1 MSNILY
7 EYSLL
12 RLSVDERFSFLRRL
26 GIRSVVVNDELLEY
40 DVPRRLSFRRKKG
53 SYVNEYLPDS
63 KEFIENIRRFVKEY
77 KWAYKNIK
85 TIIRHLRTN
94 IF

>member
-63 KEFIENIRRFVKEY
+63 KEFIEFIKQLVKEY
-77 KWAYKNIK
+77 K
-85 TIIRHLRTN
+85 
-94 IF
+94 

>member
-1 MSNILY
+1 MCNLLY

-12 RLSVDERFSFLRRL
+12 RLSIDERFSFLRRL
-26 GIRSVVVNDELLEY
+26 GVRSVIINNELLEY

-63 KEFIENIRRFVKEY
+63 KEFIENIKKFVKEN
-77 KWAYKNIK
+77 K
-85 TIIRHLRTN
+85 
-94 IF
+94 

>member
-12 RLSVDERFSFLRRL
+12 RLSVDGRFSFLRRL
-26 GIRSVVVNDELLEY
+26 GIRSVVINDELLEY

-63 KEFIENIRRFVKEY
+63 KEFMTYIVKVCKEY
-77 KWAYKNIK
+77 K
-85 TIIRHLRTN
+85 
-94 IF
+94 

>member
-1 MSNILY
+1 MNIFY
-7 EYSLL
+7 AYSLL
-12 RLSVDERFSFLRRL
+12 RLSMDDRLSFLRRL
-26 GIRSVVVNDELLEY
+26 GIRSVVLNGELVEY

-77 KWAYKNIK
+77 K
-85 TIIRHLRTN
+85 
-94 IF
+94 

>member
-1 MSNILY
+1 MNIFY
-7 EYSLL
+7 AYSLL
-12 RLSVDERFSFLRRL
+12 RLSMDDRLSFLRRL
-26 GIRSVVVNDELLEY
+26 GIRSVVLNDELVEY

-77 KWAYKNIK
+77 K
-85 TIIRHLRTN
+85 
-94 IF
+94 

>member
-1 MSNILY
+1 
-7 EYSLL
+7 
-12 RLSVDERFSFLRRL
+12 
-26 GIRSVVVNDELLEY
+26 
-40 DVPRRLSFRRKKG
+40 
-53 SYVNEYLPDS
+53 VNEYLPDS

-77 KWAYKNIK
+77 KWEYKNIK

>member
-1 MSNILY
+1 MSNVLY

-12 RLSVDERFSFLRRL
+12 RLSVDGRFSFLRRL
-26 GIRSVVVNDELLEY
+26 GIRSVVINDELLEY

-63 KEFIENIRRFVKEY
+63 KEFMTHIVKVCKEY
-77 KWAYKNIK
+77 K
-85 TIIRHLRTN
+85 
-94 IF
+94 